1 MELITQPGAVPAPGP
16 EPMLKVESLI
26 VSHGPIE
33 AVHGISFAVD
43 QGRCVSLLGPNGA
56 GKTSTIS
63 ALMGVARSSG
73 RIAFDGADISALSV
87 ESRVQAGM
95 SVAPEGRRIFSNLS
109 VEENLVLGGATRPDR
124 DGKDA
129 DIARWFETFP
139 ILGERR
145 DQLAGT
151 LSGGEQ
157 QMLAI
162 SRALMTRPK
171 ILLLDE
177 PSLGLAPKIVSQI
190 FQMIEQLKAE
200 GMTILLVEQNATQA
214 LRLSD
219 YAYLLNNGQIV
230 ADGTKEALGQSS
242 ALMTELTGIA

>member
-1 MELITQPGAVPAPGP
+1 M
-16 EPMLKVESLI
+16 LI
-26 VSHGPIE
+26 VQNLNVFHGPIE
-33 AVHGISFAVD
+33 AVHGISFTVME
-43 QGRCVSLLGPNGA
+43 GTCVSLLGPNGA

-63 ALMGVARSSG
+63 AITGVAKSTGS
-73 RIAFDGADISALSV
+73 IMFADEDISALPV
-87 ESRVQAGM
+87 ETRIRKGIAVS
-95 SVAPEGRRIFSNLS
+95 PEGRRVFANLS
-109 VEENLVLGGATRPDR
+109 VKENLRLGGAYNAANVDSL
-124 DGKDA
+124 
-129 DIARWFETFP
+129 IAEWFETFP

-162 SRALMTRPK
+162 ARALMSEPR

-177 PSLGLAPKIVSQI
+177 PSLGLAPKIVTQI
-190 FQMIEQLKAE
+190 FTMIERLKE
-200 GMTILLVEQNATQA
+200 KQMTILLVEQNATLA

-230 ADGTKEALGQSS
+230 ADGTAETFGSND
-242 ALMTELTGIA
+242 ALMAELTGLA

>member
-1 MELITQPGAVPAPGP
+1 M
-16 EPMLKVESLI
+16 LI
-26 VSHGPIE
+26 VQNLNVFHGPIE
-33 AVHGISFAVD
+33 AVHGISFSVME
-43 QGRCVSLLGPNGA
+43 GTCVSLLGPNGA

-63 ALMGVARSSG
+63 AITGVAKSTGS
-73 RIAFDGADISALSV
+73 IMFADEDISALPV
-87 ESRVQAGM
+87 ETRIRKGIAVS
-95 SVAPEGRRIFSNLS
+95 PEGRRVFANLS
-109 VEENLVLGGATRPDR
+109 VKENLRLGGAYNAANVDSL
-124 DGKDA
+124 
-129 DIARWFETFP
+129 IAEWFETFP

-162 SRALMTRPK
+162 ARALMSEPR

-177 PSLGLAPKIVSQI
+177 PSLGLAPKIVTQI
-190 FQMIEQLKAE
+190 FTMIERLKE
-200 GMTILLVEQNATQA
+200 KQMTILLVEQNATLA

-230 ADGTKEALGQSS
+230 ADGTAETFGSNN
-242 ALMTELTGIA
+242 ALMAELTGLA

>member
-1 MELITQPGAVPAPGP
+1 
-16 EPMLKVESLI
+16 MLKVENLI